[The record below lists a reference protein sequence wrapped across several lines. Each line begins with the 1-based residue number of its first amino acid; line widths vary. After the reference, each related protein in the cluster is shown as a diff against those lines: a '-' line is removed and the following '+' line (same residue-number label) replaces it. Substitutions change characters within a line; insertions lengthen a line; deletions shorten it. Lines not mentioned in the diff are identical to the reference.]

1 MNPIFP
7 KLKQLLCLALTALL
21 VCSMMPFQAMAAQEN
36 TSKEEV
42 VYINLNAQ
50 GEVEEINVVNIF
62 DLAQKGTIVDYG
74 EYESLR
80 NMTGTSAIDYH
91 NGVITVQADAGK
103 LYYEGKLSS
112 NEIPWNIAI
121 DYYIDGKQY
130 TAEDVAGRSGALKIV
145 LDITRNEK
153 YQGNFFDAFA
163 LQVSLTL
170 DTAKCSN
177 IIAPDATVAN
187 VGSSKQLTHTV
198 LPGQGAHLEITAD
211 VVDFTMDGI
220 AINGIPL
227 NLKVEVDNEV
237 LMNEVDRLISAIAQ
251 LDDGASS
258 LHEGISSLQAG
269 AQSGLSGAMKD
280 LTDGTNTLA
289 DGAAELRDGATAL
302 TDGAK
307 DLKSGAA
314 TLNDGIQ
321 TLNDGI
327 GKMQTILNLL
337 KGESSNLAA
346 GSDAYLAGLTQL
358 QTTLN
363 SIAVTNSDIS
373 ALVDASAKV
382 LEGLTQLASG
392 AAALEENVSFAA
404 LKAVMAE
411 KGLDVDMLVSNN
423 ANAMAALRTAIDENK
438 PLQGFLSG
446 MGYDISGLFDQL
458 EQVILLLGANN
469 AFINGT
475 GTYLDT
481 VNSNLSDLAYNAA
494 LLQTNYAVFDS
505 EISKLATL
513 LGSLA
518 ENMTA
523 LTNAVNTL
531 VAEYRKLDSGMDAYA
546 VAMAEIVTAYADIAN
561 GSALLATGGAELKAG
576 ASDLYQGTSDLL
588 SGIVQLSQGAVT
600 LRDGSVVLNNGIT
613 ELLTG
618 IAKLYDGSSQLEDG
632 TSNFRDET
640 EGMDSTITN
649 QIDDMLSQIT
659 GENVAV
665 SSFVAEENTNVD
677 AVQFVIRTAAIE
689 HHAQTENV
697 ADDVQELTFWQKLL
711 KLFGLLD

>member
-1 MNPIFP
+1 MNPKFP
-7 KLKQLLCLALTALL
+7 KISRLLCLVLAGLL
-21 VCSMMPFQAMAAQEN
+21 VCSIIPFPAMAAQEN
-36 TSKEEV
+36 TPKEEV

-50 GEVEEINVVNIF
+50 GKVEEVNVVNIF
-62 DLAQKGTIVDYG
+62 NLAQAGTIVDFG
-74 EYESLR
+74 QYETLR
-80 NMTGTSAIDYH
+80 NMTSTSTVNYQNGTVTI
-91 NGVITVQADAGK
+91 QAEAGK

-112 NEIPWNIAI
+112 DEIPWNIDI

-130 TAEDVAGRSGALKIV
+130 SAEDVAGKSGALKIV
-145 LDITRNEK
+145 LDISRNERC
-153 YQGNFFDAFA
+153 QGNFFDAFA

-177 IIAPDATVAN
+177 ILAPDATVAN

-227 NLKVEVDNEV
+227 NLKVEVDNAILMGEV
-237 LMNEVDRLISAIAQ
+237 NRLLEAIAQ

-280 LTDGTNTLA
+280 LTDGTSALA
-289 DGAAELRDGATAL
+289 DGAAELRDGGATLA
-302 TDGAK
+302 DGAK
-307 DLKSGAA
+307 ELADGAT
-314 TLNDGIQ
+314 TLNNGIQ
-321 TLNDGI
+321 ALDNGI
-327 GKMQTILNLL
+327 EKMQTALNFLS
-337 KGESSNLAA
+337 GESAKLST
-346 GSDAYLAGLTQL
+346 GSSAYLTGLTQL

-363 SIAVTNSDIS
+363 RIAVTNSDIS

-382 LEGLTQLASG
+382 LDGLTQLATG
-392 AAALEENVSFAA
+392 AAALEENVSFSA
-404 LKAVMAE
+404 LKAIMAE
-411 KGLDVDMLVSNN
+411 KGLDVDMLMSNN
-423 ANAMAALRTAIDENK
+423 ANAMAALRTAIDENA

-458 EQVILLLGANN
+458 EQVILLLSANN
-469 AFINGT
+469 SFIKGT

-494 LLQTNYAVFDS
+494 LLQTSYAVFDG
-505 EISKLATL
+505 EINKLATL

-531 VAEYRKLDSGMDAYA
+531 VSEYRKLDNGVSAYA
-546 VAMAEIVTAYADIAN
+546 DAMAEVVIAYSEIAN
-561 GSALLATGGAELKAG
+561 GSALLAASAPDMKAG

-588 SGIVQLSQGAVT
+588 DGIVKLSQGAVT

-640 EGMDSTITN
+640 EGMDNTITN

-665 SSFVAEENTNVD
+665 SSFVTEENTNVD
-677 AVQFVIRTAAIE
+677 SVQFVIRTAAIE
-689 HHAQTENV
+689 YQAQAENV
-697 ADDVQELTFWQKLL
+697 TDNTQELTFWQKLL